1 MVVLLAE
8 SATFWGLY
16 KSTIIEKVS
25 LSGLGYSALKQLF
38 TASRPRSW
46 KTLPPGRRVLVSL
59 GCTDF
64 GHCPT
69 LKAIAGSFSGSA
81 SGVRTVETGFP

>member
-16 KSTIIEKVS
+16 KSTVIEKVNPF
-25 LSGLGYSALKQLF
+25 GLGYSALKQLF

-59 GCTDF
+59 GFTDL
-64 GHCPT
+64 GIVPH
-69 LKAIAGSFSGSA
+69 
-81 SGVRTVETGFP
+81 